1 MIKTKNFKNYWITE
15 SYCQPPWSP
24 LKYHKKFVS
33 LVWSQKPPYDCYE
46 KFTAVTAGTTFV
58 NSCNQFSHQR
68 FGTRSQGVAAAV
80 SLFVNRGT
88 TILSNENLLMPT
100 IELQFWKLLFSKYY
114 NLKSKLFQIWAVFFS
129 KRLNVKEYMLL
140 PRICAHCSFYPG
152 KFEKL
157 KENTRDLPHVQ
168 SWFFFKTQK
177 YTNSK
182 LYVTLRVFSSV
193 LYKGRGPQGSRT
205 AKRVRHLVYLCG

>member
-1 MIKTKNFKNYWITE
+1 
-15 SYCQPPWSP
+15 
-24 LKYHKKFVS
+24 
-33 LVWSQKPPYDCYE
+33 
-46 KFTAVTAGTTFV
+46 
-58 NSCNQFSHQR
+58 
-68 FGTRSQGVAAAV
+68 
-80 SLFVNRGT
+80 
-88 TILSNENLLMPT
+88 MPT

-205 AKRVRHLVYLCG
+205 AKRVRHLVYLCGYPWSNINCVCNKNCNKNCVCHLYLPANVGSQWIILLEVFFLNF